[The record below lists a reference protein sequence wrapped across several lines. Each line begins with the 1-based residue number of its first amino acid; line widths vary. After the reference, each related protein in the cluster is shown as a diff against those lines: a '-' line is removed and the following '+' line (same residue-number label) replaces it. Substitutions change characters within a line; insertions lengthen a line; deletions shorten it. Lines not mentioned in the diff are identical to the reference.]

1 MSNERRMTLATKLRY
16 GFGLQIFILAC
27 VMAGVFLAT
36 DHVKERAILTQ
47 SESAVFA
54 ALAMEMKVD
63 VVQVQQFLSD
73 VSATRGQDGL
83 DDGFRFA
90 ETHYREF
97 LAGLDKFK
105 EMFDREND
113 QMALRQVEDLRRA
126 FMSYYEKGKTMAQA
140 YMEGGPVE
148 GNKQMAAFD
157 KDAATLDSMLMP
169 FVRSQTK
176 EMDESMSSMVTASS
190 ILLNSSLIVGGLAV
204 IAGILLSILIT
215 RSITRPINRVIGS
228 LSLGADQTSSAA
240 GQVSAASQSLA
251 QGASEQAAAVEET
264 TSGVEEMTSMIKQ
277 TADNARKAKEL
288 ADKART
294 SAEHGLGSMQRMVQ
308 AIDDIKASSSETAVV
323 VKVIDEIAFQ
333 TNLLALNAAVEAARA
348 GDAGRG
354 FAVVAEEVRNLA
366 LRSAE
371 AAKNTAAMIEEA
383 GQKADAGVGASR
395 EVSQTLQE
403 IAEGN
408 NQVNSLVA
416 EIAAASGEQAQ
427 GIEQINT
434 AMGQMDQVTQT
445 NAANAEESA
454 SAAEELS
461 SQSETMTEM
470 VREMT
475 SLIGQADS
483 NGRDDWAWTFNAHR
497 ATHRAPA
504 AHPNPGSAGV
514 AGSQGQSGDVHE
526 SQITDS
532 ARLDPE
538 SVIPMSGGKKMT
550 DF

>member
-1 MSNERRMTLATKLRY
+1 MTNEKKITLATKLSF
-16 GFGLQIFILAC
+16 GFGLQVIILAG
-27 VMAGVFLAT
+27 VMAGVFFAT
-36 DHVKERAILTQ
+36 DHVQERATHTRNK
-47 SESAVFA
+47 SVVFA
-54 ALAMEMKVD
+54 ELAMEMKTS

-73 VSATRGQDGL
+73 VSATRAQDGL
-83 DDGFRFA
+83 DDGFKLA
-90 ETHYREF
+90 ETHAAEF
-97 LAGLDKFK
+97 RAGLDKFQ
-105 EMFDREND
+105 EMFTREND
-113 QMALRQVEDLRRA
+113 QTSLRQIEDIRKA
-126 FMSYYEKGKTMAQA
+126 FASYYDDGKTMAHA
-140 YMEGGPVE
+140 YVDEGPTA
-148 GNKQMAAFD
+148 GNKHMAAFD
-157 KDAATLDSMLMP
+157 QDAVVLNGMLAP
-169 FVRSQTK
+169 FVHSQVS
-176 EMDESMSSMVTASS
+176 EMEESMSSIVSASS
-190 ILLNSSLIVGGLAV
+190 FLLSSTLIVGGIAV
-204 IAGILLSILIT
+204 LAGILLSVLIT

-228 LSLGADQTSSAA
+228 LSLGAEQTSSAA

-277 TADNARKAKEL
+277 TAENAGRAKEL
-288 ADKART
+288 AGKASS
-294 SAEHGLGSMQRMVQ
+294 SAETGLGSTQRMVQ
-308 AIDDIKASSSETAVV
+308 AIDEIKASSTETAVV

-354 FAVVAEEVRNLA
+354 FAVVAEEVRSLA

-383 GQKADAGVGASR
+383 SRKADAGVATSR
-395 EVSQTLQE
+395 EVSQALKE

-408 NQVNSLVA
+408 NEVNSLVA

-470 VREMT
+470 VRELT
-475 SLIGQADS
+475 SLIGRTSDS
-483 NGRDDWAWTFNAHR
+483 ETREDWQWTMEAHKVS
-497 ATHRAPA
+497 HRTETG
-504 AHPNPGSAGV
+504 HPNVQHKCDGTENAY
-514 AGSQGQSGDVHE
+514 E
-526 SQITDS
+526 RI
-532 ARLDPE
+532 DPE
-538 SVIPMSGGKKMT
+538 SVIPMSGGRNMT